1 LSVRAEVSV
10 NPEPSRNISEL
21 LHAWGEGD
29 RDVRERIIELAYPE
43 LHKIALRCL
52 NNERPGHTIQATA
65 LVNEAYLKLI
75 DIERVDWQDRT
86 HFFALGARIMRRI
99 LVDYAR
105 ARGYAKRGGDAR
117 RVDFEEALVVSPDV
131 DPDIERLDEAL
142 AALEKFDPR
151 KAQVV
156 EMRYFGGLTAEEIAA
171 VLDVSVQTVHR
182 DWSLAKTWLV
192 REMTHPP
199 GTSRA

>member
-1 LSVRAEVSV
+1 
-10 NPEPSRNISEL
+10 
-21 LHAWGEGD
+21 
-29 RDVRERIIELAYPE
+29 
-43 LHKIALRCL
+43 
-52 NNERPGHTIQATA
+52 
-65 LVNEAYLKLI
+65 LKLI
-75 DIERVDWQDRT
+75 DIDRVDWQDRT

-105 ARGYAKRGGDAR
+105 ARRYAKRGGDAR

-131 DPDIERLDEAL
+131 DPDVERLDEAL
-142 AALEKFDPR
+142 DALEKIDAR

-156 EMRYFGGLTAEEIAA
+156 EMRYFGGLTAEEIAS

-192 REMTHPP
+192 RELTHR
-199 GTSRA
+199 GQAKG